1 MDFFYVN
8 DVMFCVN
15 GVMFYVNGVTFC
27 DICAVSPATLPC
39 TKGFVLSQR
48 AQRHMQVLCVN

>member
-8 DVMFCVN
+8 DVMFC
-15 GVMFYVNGVTFC
+15 VNGVTFC

-39 TKGFVLSQR
+39 TNGFALSQR

>member
-1 MDFFYVN
+1 
-8 DVMFCVN
+8 MFCVN